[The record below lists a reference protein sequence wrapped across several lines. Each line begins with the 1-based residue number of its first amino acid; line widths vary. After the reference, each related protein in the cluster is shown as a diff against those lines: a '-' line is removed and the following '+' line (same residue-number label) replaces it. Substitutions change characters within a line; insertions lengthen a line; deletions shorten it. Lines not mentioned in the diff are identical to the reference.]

1 MEAIQQA
8 QKQSEETG
16 KNVPI
21 IGGNFFIDGK
31 WIMVREVELKPKQN

>member
-1 MEAIQQA
+1 MEAIAQA
-8 QKQSEETG
+8 QKQSEKTG

-31 WIMVREVELKPKQN
+31 WITFRKAELKPKQN